1 MRKVEFSVSIFIAT
15 ALTFDRS
22 PRPGKGVLS
31 LRAGFGAAIQDVQH
45 EALDIWLWIVASLR
59 FSQ

>member
-1 MRKVEFSVSIFIAT
+1 M
-15 ALTFDRS
+15 L
-22 PRPGKGVLS
+22 GKGVLS

-45 EALDIWLWIVASLR
+45 GALDVRLWIAASLR